1 MLCLQIQKFQIDGD
15 YDEDSLKFRGL
26 EQTMEL
32 RGGAGIDS
40 GIYEEVFRGDVNC
53 RDLEEVYSLF
63 NVGGHPLHRGHS
75 LSISDVV
82 LTENGAFFCD
92 HLGFKKVD
100 FDPIQTHKPDGLL
113 RIVYVEPGGPPFVSE
128 VGRDLLSMQK
138 AVLGPIET
146 VYNRDGTVLLCNDEG
161 KLIGMEGNRH
171 VGDDVIA
178 GPFIL
183 VGDNGESLRS
193 LTDAE
198 VDRYMERF
206 AQPEEISQEEVEES
220 SGFTFIS
227 M

>member
-1 MLCLQIQKFQIDGD
+1 M
-15 YDEDSLKFRGL
+15 
-26 EQTMEL
+26 
-32 RGGAGIDS
+32 
-40 GIYEEVFRGDVNC
+40 
-53 RDLEEVYSLF
+53 
-63 NVGGHPLHRGHS
+63 
-75 LSISDVV
+75 
-82 LTENGAFFCD
+82 
-92 HLGFKKVD
+92 
-100 FDPIQTHKPDGLL
+100 
-113 RIVYVEPGGPPFVSE
+113 RIVYVEPGRPLFVSE

-138 AVLGPIET
+138 AVHGPLE
-146 VYNRDGTVLLCNDEG
+146 VLNNQDGTVLLCNDEG

-178 GPFIL
+178 GPFLLI
-183 VGDNGESLRS
+183 GDNGENLRS

>member
-1 MLCLQIQKFQIDGD
+1 MQIQIFQIDSD
-15 YDEDSLKFRGL
+15 YDDDSLKFRGL

-82 LTENGAFFCD
+82 LTEDGAFFCD

-100 FDPIQTHKPDGLL
+100 FDPKLAHKPDDLL
-113 RIVYVEPGGPPFVSE
+113 RIVYVEPGRPPFASE

-178 GPFIL
+178 GPFLL

-193 LTDAE
+193 LTEAE

-206 AQPEEISQEEVEES
+206 AQPEEIIQEEVEEDIGYS
-220 SGFTFIS
+220 LTS

>member
-1 MLCLQIQKFQIDGD
+1 M
-15 YDEDSLKFRGL
+15 
-26 EQTMEL
+26 
-32 RGGAGIDS
+32 
-40 GIYEEVFRGDVNC
+40 
-53 RDLEEVYSLF
+53 F

-171 VGDDVIA
+171 VEDDVIA

>member
-1 MLCLQIQKFQIDGD
+1 MLCLQIQIFQIDGD

-40 GIYEEVFRGDVNC
+40 GIYEGVFRGDVNC

-92 HLGFKKVD
+92 HWRFKKLD
-100 FDPIQTHKPDGLL
+100 FDPELAHKPDDLL
-113 RIVYVEPGGPPFVSE
+113 RIVYVEPGRPLFVSE

-138 AVLGPIET
+138 AVHGPLE
-146 VYNRDGTVLLCNDEG
+146 VLNNQDGTVLLCNDEG

-178 GPFIL
+178 GPFLLI
-183 VGDNGESLRS
+183 GDNGENLRS

>member
-1 MLCLQIQKFQIDGD
+1 MLCLQIQIFQIDSD

-92 HLGFKKVD
+92 HWGFKKLD
-100 FDPIQTHKPDGLL
+100 FDPELAHKPDDLL
-113 RIVYVEPGGPPFVSE
+113 RIVYVEPGRPPFVSE

-138 AVLGPIET
+138 AVHGPLE
-146 VYNRDGTVLLCNDEG
+146 VLNNQDGTVLLCNDEG
-161 KLIGMEGNRH
+161 KLIGMDGNRH

-178 GPFIL
+178 GPFLL

-198 VDRYMERF
+198 VERYMERF

>member
-1 MLCLQIQKFQIDGD
+1 MQIRIFQIDSD

-32 RGGAGIDS
+32 RGGVGIDS
-40 GIYEEVFRGDVNC
+40 SIYEEVFRADVNC
-53 RDLEEVYSLF
+53 KDLEEVYSLF
-63 NVGGHPLHRGHS
+63 NVSGHPLHREHS

-82 LTENGAFFCD
+82 LTKDGAFFCD

-100 FDPIQTHKPDGLL
+100 FDPELAHKPDDLL
-113 RIVYVEPGGPPFVSE
+113 RILYVEPGRQPFVSE

-146 VYNRDGTVLLCNDEG
+146 IYNRDGTVLLCNNEG

-178 GPFIL
+178 GPFLL
-183 VGDNGESLRS
+183 VGDNGKSLRS
-193 LTDAE
+193 LTNAE

-206 AQPEEISQEEVEES
+206 AQPEEISQKEVEEN
-220 SGFTFIS
+220 SGFTFVS